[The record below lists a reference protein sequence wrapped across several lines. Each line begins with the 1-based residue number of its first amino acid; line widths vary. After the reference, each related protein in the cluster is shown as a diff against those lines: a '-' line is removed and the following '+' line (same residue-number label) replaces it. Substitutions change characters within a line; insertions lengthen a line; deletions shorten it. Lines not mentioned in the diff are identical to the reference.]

1 MDIIGIIIRY
11 LPIDFV
17 LIAVSFFCWWFGV
30 FWCVG
35 RGCGGMRVDELAA
48 SKDPIRTGISIIL
61 GGNKGAKTNLL
72 RTVNTHRKANC
83 MI

>member
-1 MDIIGIIIRY
+1 
-11 LPIDFV
+11 
-17 LIAVSFFCWWFGV
+17 
-30 FWCVG
+30 
-35 RGCGGMRVDELAA
+35 MRVDELAA